1 METERPPMTREM
13 TDRELDAEVAIKVMR
28 WTPMPKGFRWKASD
42 GDTYFGDGWK
52 HKWED
57 DSGPHKELWN
67 PSSSIAHA
75 WLVVEEMRKRGWN
88 VSMSY
93 FSSTGD
99 WFVSFSKPQA
109 EIADIMCSGPSIER
123 AICGAALAA
132 LESERAK

>member
-88 VSMSY
+88 VSITYYHFTKQWSML
-93 FSSTGD
+93 FWNPHT
-99 WFVSFSKPQA
+99 
-109 EIADIMCSGPSIER
+109 EISGIRYSGPSIER

-132 LESERAK
+132 LESERVK

>member
-1 METERPPMTREM
+1 MTREM

-75 WLVVEEMRKRGWN
+75 WLVVEEMERRGWLM
-88 VSMSY
+88 SMTKRS
-93 FSSTGD
+93 GD
-99 WFVSFSKPQA
+99 GEPFDKLHWFVSFRMKSDGWA
-109 EIADIMCSGPSIER
+109 HADSFPR
-123 AICGAALAA
+123 AICEAALAA